1 MKLRLVHAG
10 NANRFM
16 RDILEGIAA
25 EARQLGADA
34 QVVDNE
40 FSRDRDT
47 AHVVIPHEYFATTEP
62 SRWPGQESLS
72 RTIALGVEH
81 PGTDSFEVSAAQS
94 QRCGAIIDVNLD
106 SMMELKRRGID
117 AHPFQLGYTAEWDRW
132 QGQDRERSIDVGYLG
147 STDDRRDKAL
157 AGFAPLLWDLNS
169 RISLPTPTPNSGDQ
183 ANYVVGK
190 KKFELLADTK
200 ILINM
205 HRLASTALE
214 WVRVIESIS
223 NGCVVVS
230 EHSTD
235 YEPLVPQQHFLSG
248 NISSLGV
255 LAAGLLDN
263 PDALQSMRSDAYEF
277 LRTELPMRPSV
288 ERLLDLAMDLVRSPR
303 RRRTTA
309 EVPTP
314 RTYTPPPPGWP
325 TSLSQG
331 DVLAAAVRRM
341 ETQLTQQQRAI
352 SRLTFG
358 LSHTDDSDVEVHR
371 TPSFDQLTPKIS
383 VTITCHNYATEI
395 VEALDSVVACGN
407 RDLEVLVYD
416 DASSDSSVQAVA
428 DYLDAH
434 PELPARLVHGR
445 VNKGLAAARND
456 LIKWSRGEYVF
467 ILDADNGIYPT
478 ALDRLARALDDD
490 PEASFA
496 YCIIA
501 AVRAGQPERLI
512 SAQPWSPDRLR
523 QGNYID
529 AMAMLRRSDV
539 LKLGGYDSQMAEW
552 EDFHLWARMAE
563 DGMRGALV
571 PEILAWYR
579 LTHHSMSMR
588 SAVDNASLWSR
599 IRRAAPTVMHD

>member
-117 AHPFQLGYTAEWDRW
+117 VHPFQLGYTAEWDRW
-132 QGQDRERSIDVGYLG
+132 QGQDRERNIDVGYLG

-157 AGFAPLLWDLNS
+157 AGFAPPLLWDLNS
-169 RISLPTPTPNSGDQ
+169 RISLPTPPTPPNSGDQ

-190 KKFELLADTK
+190 RKFELLADTK

-235 YEPLVPQQHFLSG
+235 YEHWYR
-248 NISSLGV
+248 NNTSSPATLRV
-255 LAAGLLDN
+255 LACWLRDCSTTRMPFKVCA
-263 PDALQSMRSDAYEF
+263 PTRTSFYELNF
-277 LRTELPMRPSV
+277 R
-288 ERLLDLAMDLVRSPR
+288 
-303 RRRTTA
+303 
-309 EVPTP
+309 
-314 RTYTPPPPGWP
+314 
-325 TSLSQG
+325 
-331 DVLAAAVRRM
+331 
-341 ETQLTQQQRAI
+341 
-352 SRLTFG
+352 
-358 LSHTDDSDVEVHR
+358 
-371 TPSFDQLTPKIS
+371 
-383 VTITCHNYATEI
+383 C
-395 VEALDSVVACGN
+395 
-407 RDLEVLVYD
+407 
-416 DASSDSSVQAVA
+416 
-428 DYLDAH
+428 
-434 PELPARLVHGR
+434 ARLWNVCW
-445 VNKGLAAARND
+445 
-456 LIKWSRGEYVF
+456 I
-467 ILDADNGIYPT
+467 
-478 ALDRLARALDDD
+478 
-490 PEASFA
+490 
-496 YCIIA
+496 
-501 AVRAGQPERLI
+501 
-512 SAQPWSPDRLR
+512 
-523 QGNYID
+523 
-529 AMAMLRRSDV
+529 
-539 LKLGGYDSQMAEW
+539 
-552 EDFHLWARMAE
+552 
-563 DGMRGALV
+563 
-571 PEILAWYR
+571 
-579 LTHHSMSMR
+579 
-588 SAVDNASLWSR
+588 
-599 IRRAAPTVMHD
+599 